1 MKTDT
6 DILDQVKQY
15 AEEFMQRKYPDEAP
29 YFHTAWNRFRRVLL
43 EKEDNGLT
51 ITDARWE
58 LEGPSVRGL
67 EGFPSSLGD
76 STIVAPRV
84 LHAFHILFTRSERM
98 ERENEDVKREMVQL
112 LSENK
117 FSLEFS
123 MEIVTFFLEKRNEP

>member
-29 YFHTAWNRFRRVLL
+29 YFHTAWDKFKRVLL
-43 EKEDNGLT
+43 DKNSGLT
-51 ITDARWE
+51 VTDARWE
-58 LEGPSVRGL
+58 LEGPSVRDSEGSSRL
-67 EGFPSSLGD
+67 ED
-76 STIVAPRV
+76 SAIMAPRV
-84 LHAFHILFTRSERM
+84 LHAFHILFARSGNM
-98 ERENEDVKREMVQL
+98 DSGNENLKQEMLQL
-112 LSENK
+112 LHENK